1 MTESK
6 HVVVA
11 PGTLLTLVAFLLGG
25 ALLAAFAYQIRWILA
40 QLLTAVV
47 LAMAMEPPVRAL
59 ARRGLSRSH
68 AVGASFAA
76 AVVAVATFGY
86 LLLPPLVI
94 AVVNF
99 AQDIPNILHDLTLGQ
114 GSFGFLESQFHV
126 VEYARAWVERSGGT
140 IAAAA
145 PARQA
150 AGGFLHAG
158 AALVTIPFLTYF
170 VALSGAQWFE
180 ALLRAVPE
188 GSRERWRRIGR
199 GTSDAV
205 GGYVFG
211 NLLISVIAGAF
222 TTAVLL
228 ATRVPHP
235 VPLGLIVAVL
245 DLVPLVG
252 ATLGAILVAA
262 VALTKGIAITGIVI
276 AAMWLYQQVENNL
289 LIQIVYGYTV
299 RLTPLAIALSVAI
312 GAEIG
317 GIVGVLLAIP
327 VAGAIKVVARE
338 LLAWRRGEPPPEE
351 PPRKPWVR
359 RWLERRSQAR
369 RRAAATLH

>member
-6 HVVVA
+6 HVVIA

-25 ALLAAFAYQIRWILA
+25 ALLAAFVYQVRGILA
-40 QLLTAVV
+40 QLLTAIV

-68 AVGASFAA
+68 AVGASFLV
-76 AVVAVATFGY
+76 AVVTVATFGY
-86 LLLPPLVI
+86 LILPPLVI
-94 AVVNF
+94 AVVDF
-99 AQDIPNILHDLTLGQ
+99 ARDIPNILHDLTLGQ
-114 GSFGFLESQFHV
+114 GSLGFLESRFHV
-126 VEYARAWVERSGGT
+126 VEYAREWVEKSGGAS
-140 IAAAA
+140 AAVT

-150 AGGFLHAG
+150 AGGFLHVG
-158 AALVTIPFLTYF
+158 AALVTIVFLTYF
-170 VALSGAQWFE
+170 VALGGAQWFE
-180 ALLRAVPE
+180 ALLRVVPE

-199 GTSDAV
+199 GISDAV

-222 TTAVLL
+222 TTGVLL
-228 ATRVPHP
+228 ATKVPHAM
-235 VPLGLIVAVL
+235 PLGLIVGVL

-252 ATLGAILVAA
+252 ATLGAVLVAA
-262 VALTKGIAITGIVI
+262 VALTKGFAITAIVI
-276 AAMWLYQQVENNL
+276 AAMWLYQQIENNL

-317 GIVGVLLAIP
+317 GVVGVLLAIP
-327 VAGAIKVVARE
+327 VAGAIKSVARE

-369 RRAAATLH
+369 RRAVATPH